1 MPCRLLSSRR
11 GVARDLPGPRPT
23 TSCVCGEVYTA
34 SPLQVLAARYNKIHS
49 ATAAELRPWWQRDEA
64 GAWCYTLQRKT
75 RTAEQW
81 RAALL
86 ASQSRCGEL
95 SLVAHP
101 PPLPASVYL
110 YSTTGSK

>member
-1 MPCRLLSSRR
+1 MPC
-11 GVARDLPGPRPT
+11 PRPT

>member
-1 MPCRLLSSRR
+1 M
-11 GVARDLPGPRPT
+11 
-23 TSCVCGEVYTA
+23 CGEVYTA
-34 SPLQVLAARYNKIHS
+34 SHLQVLAARYNKIHS

-101 PPLPASVYL
+101 PPLPAYYISI
-110 YSTTGSK
+110 SPPGRNG